1 MYLEQIITLYSSIS
15 LKKKNEKTQQLI
27 FALMKKDSMRI
38 TGSNCAQVCGDSF
51 KSGTMVFK

>member
-15 LKKKNEKTQQLI
+15 LKKNEKTQQLI